1 MTTENWWMKKPSKNN
16 LIIFFTIMRIITT
29 FLLVR
34 VLFMLYDVKT
44 ELNIIKSNSWN
55 AYDTAD
61 ANYQKL
67 RVVWND
73 VENILNQVSK

>member
-1 MTTENWWMKKPSKNN
+1 M
-16 LIIFFTIMRIITT
+16 
-29 FLLVR
+29 R